1 MATKE
6 EDFKDR
12 FVAVLQDL
20 RGNGGKDPEAMFLIG
35 SLAARLIDRA
45 SQPNW
50 AAYKANMTPPAYAKL
65 LSDFQQQGNDF
76 HKEGKAKHAYAI
88 QVLAIS
94 LIARTRTILTSA
106 PASVDS
112 RTTRNPA
119 ASSARSAARRNLLP
133 PMPEMIALMSMNCA

>member
-35 SLAARLIDRA
+35 SLAARLVDRA
-45 SQPNW
+45 KQPSW
-50 AAYKANMTPPAYAKL
+50 AAYKANLTSPVYAKL
-65 LSDFQQQGNDF
+65 LNDFQKQGNDF

-94 LIARTRTILTSA
+94 LIARTQNDVDVRAGDSLLDEILGFLI
-106 PASVDS
+106 
-112 RTTRNPA
+112 A
-119 ASSARSAARRNLLP
+119 AYRKAKAADPKLN
-133 PMPEMIALMSMNCA
+133 

>member
-20 RGNGGKDPEAMFLIG
+20 RSNGGKDPEIMFLIG

-45 SQPNW
+45 RQSSW
-50 AAYKANMTPPAYAKL
+50 VAYKVAMAPEAYSKL
-65 LSDFQQQGNDF
+65 LSDFQKQGNDF
-76 HKEGKAKHAYAI
+76 HREGKAKHAYAI

-94 LIARTRTILTSA
+94 LIARTQKDPEVRAGDGLLDEMLGFLI
-106 PASVDS
+106 
-112 RTTRNPA
+112 A
-119 ASSARSAARRNLLP
+119 AYRKAEAMTP
-133 PMPEMIALMSMNCA
+133 KPH

>member
-12 FVAVLQDL
+12 FVSVLQDL

-35 SLAARLIDRA
+35 SLAARLVDRA
-45 SQPNW
+45 RQPSW
-50 AAYKANMTPPAYAKL
+50 AAYKANMTPPVYAKL

-94 LIARTRTILTSA
+94 LIARTQTDPDVRTGEAFLDDMLGFLIAAYRKAQATA
-106 PASVDS
+106 PKP
-112 RTTRNPA
+112 N
-119 ASSARSAARRNLLP
+119 
-133 PMPEMIALMSMNCA
+133 

>member
-20 RGNGGKDPEAMFLIG
+20 RSNGGKDPEIMFLIG

-45 SQPNW
+45 RQSSW
-50 AAYKANMTPPAYAKL
+50 VAYKVGMAPEAYSKL
-65 LSDFQQQGNDF
+65 LSDFQKQGNDF
-76 HKEGKAKHAYAI
+76 HREGKAKHAYAI

-94 LIARTRTILTSA
+94 LIARTQKDPEVRAGDGLLDEMLGFLI
-106 PASVDS
+106 
-112 RTTRNPA
+112 A
-119 ASSARSAARRNLLP
+119 AYRKAEAMTP
-133 PMPEMIALMSMNCA
+133 KPH

>member
-94 LIARTRTILTSA
+94 LIARTQSDPDVRSGDGLLDDMLGFLI
-106 PASVDS
+106 
-112 RTTRNPA
+112 A
-119 ASSARSAARRNLLP
+119 AYRKAEAMTPKPN
-133 PMPEMIALMSMNCA
+133 